1 MADDKEAVPRSN
13 LSASVAAMSQRLKE
27 ARQQN
32 RLPQSPEE
40 SSISQLG
47 GRSQSPTPPE
57 TTDSS
62 FTPISVKAA
71 QADLELKIK
80 ELEVTSM
87 TDRIRESESRL
98 TGVNSENTKLRN
110 IIEQLELKLMRVME
124 RNDDDIKERQLQ
136 WEEESGKIVKE
147 FEIEHRNMGEELD
160 ATKSVLSLVQED
172 YRVAGEVV
180 NRLQVELEEE
190 KKAHGETQGTL
201 SQSIAKIVEL
211 KKEKGDVEGE
221 LEMTK
226 AQLQMA
232 MSSQG
237 GSTQA
242 EYEKLQLDN
251 LALQK
256 KYSQLQQE
264 MEAND
269 VDNGIDKYKEKIES
283 LEKELDNEL
292 QTSTSLRECLK
303 EKDES
308 INNLRNE
315 LESTQMAH
323 DQEISTLRSILADN
337 SVVGQTTSI
346 PPPLSKQHSNSG
358 DVSPRPIIFLDIDG
372 VLNTTKHNKQ
382 IQFEAD
388 HLNRLKNIIQKTNA
402 LIVLS
407 TFWRHFHSYITYVF
421 HRHGIDVASC
431 MLPLPMG
438 STRGKQCTKK
448 FLHFHRLKQEEYHD
462 DCSDGAKDSMIGRT
476 AEDEAEYSSRAE
488 EIEAWLKL
496 YGAKYL
502 GGKNS
507 NGNNSNSTIEGY
519 EWHPEEWK
527 YVILDDRPTAA
538 KPDTPLFSRFVQ
550 TETKVGL
557 SEDDED
563 WAIEVLLSGPRDDQ
577 NRSLQRKP
585 SLGVRSLDEI
595 FSHKPCTIS
604 QSLAMLLNP
613 ERSPIKVELQ
623 SEQPKEE
630 TKLISADGETDA
642 DENNLKSSS
651 HQSYESEILS
661 AMCDYNNICPS
672 LIALMQ
678 PSSMDDGDD
687 AYSPARNMVKSFAE
701 EEEKKSASFEEDGEQ
716 HHINKDEKMRKCNLL
731 EQSESFD
738 SSVVPQSPPPM
749 TMFLR
754 MNTFLDENAEGSG
767 GEEERGVEEN
777 DHDIGLDDLGS
788 RWSKRPQLPFG
799 TDDDDDE

>member
-1 MADDKEAVPRSN
+1 MANMADDKETVPRSN

-32 RLPQSPEE
+32 RLPQSAEKS
-40 SSISQLG
+40 SSILG

-62 FTPISVKAA
+62 STPISVKAA
-71 QADLELKIK
+71 QMDLELKIK

-87 TDRIRESESRL
+87 TDRILESESRL
-98 TGVNSENTKLRN
+98 TGVSSENTKLRN

-147 FEIEHRNMGEELD
+147 FEILNRNMGEELD
-160 ATKSVLSLVQED
+160 ATKSALSLVQED

-190 KKAHGETQGTL
+190 KNAHAETQGTL
-201 SQSIAKIVEL
+201 SQSIAKIVQL

-251 LALQK
+251 LSLRK
-256 KYSQLQQE
+256 KYSELQQE

-269 VDNGIDKYKEKIES
+269 VDNGIDKYKEKIAS
-283 LEKELDNEL
+283 LERELDDEL

-303 EKDES
+303 EKDDS

-315 LESTQMAH
+315 LESAQVAH

-337 SVVGQTTSI
+337 SMAGQMTSI
-346 PPPLSKQHSNSG
+346 PPPLPKRSSSSSG
-358 DVSPRPIIFLDIDG
+358 SVPPRPIIFLDIDG
-372 VLNTTKHNKQ
+372 VLNITKHNKQ
-382 IQFEAD
+382 IQFEHD
-388 HLNRLKNIIQKTNA
+388 HLNRLKNIIQKTHA

-438 STRGKQCTKK
+438 ATGGKQCTKK
-448 FLHFHRLKQEEYHD
+448 FLHFHRLKQAEHHD
-462 DCSDGAKDSMIGRT
+462 NCSDGTEESMIGRT
-476 AEDEAEYSSRAE
+476 AEDEAEYASRAE

-507 NGNNSNSTIEGY
+507 NGNNSNNSIEGY

-563 WAIEVLLSGPRDDQ
+563 WTIEILLSGPTDAQ
-577 NRSLQRKP
+577 NRPLQRKP

-595 FSHKPCTIS
+595 FSHKPCIAEN
-604 QSLAMLLNP
+604 LAVLLTP
-613 ERSPIKVELQ
+613 ERSPIKVELK
-623 SEQPKEE
+623 SDQPKEE
-630 TKLISADGETDA
+630 TLISADGETDA

-661 AMCDYNNICPS
+661 AMCDYDNICPS

-678 PSSMDDGDD
+678 PPSMDDGND
-687 AYSPARNMVKSFAE
+687 AYSPARNMVKSFTE
-701 EEEKKSASFEEDGEQ
+701 EEEKKSTSFEEGGGQ
-716 HHINKDEKMRKCNLL
+716 HHINKDEKEKECNLL

-738 SSVVPQSPPPM
+738 SDVPQSPPPM

-754 MNTFLDENAEGSG
+754 MDTFSDENADHG
-767 GEEERGVEEN
+767 GDEK

-788 RWSKRPQLPFG
+788 RWNKRPQLPFR
-799 TDDDDDE
+799 TDDDDDGPD

>member
-1 MADDKEAVPRSN
+1 MADNNEAVPRSN

-32 RLPQSPEE
+32 RLPQSAEK

-57 TTDSS
+57 TTDNSS
-62 FTPISVKAA
+62 TPISVKAA

-98 TGVNSENTKLRN
+98 TGVSSENTKLRN

-136 WEEESGKIVKE
+136 WEEESGKIVQE
-147 FEIEHRNMGEELD
+147 FALENRNMGEELD

-190 KKAHGETQGTL
+190 KKAHAETQGTL
-201 SQSIAKIVEL
+201 SQSVAKIVQL
-211 KKEKGDVEGE
+211 KKEKGNVEEE

-251 LALQK
+251 LSLQK

-269 VDNGIDKYKEKIES
+269 VDNGIDKYKEKIAS
-283 LEKELDNEL
+283 LERELDDEL

-303 EKDES
+303 EKDDS
-308 INNLRNE
+308 IINLRNE
-315 LESTQMAH
+315 LESTQVAH
-323 DQEISTLRSILADN
+323 DQEISTLRSILTDN
-337 SVVGQTTSI
+337 SVAGQTTSI
-346 PPPLSKQHSNSG
+346 PPPLSKQHSNNGS
-358 DVSPRPIIFLDIDG
+358 VPLRPIIFLDIDG
-372 VLNTTKHNKQ
+372 VLNITKHNKQ
-382 IQFEAD
+382 IQFEPT
-388 HLNRLKNIIQKTNA
+388 HLDRLKNIIQKTNA
-402 LIVLS
+402 QIVLS

-438 STRGKQCTKK
+438 ATRGKQCTKK

-462 DCSDGAKDSMIGRT
+462 NCSDGTEESMIGRI
-476 AEDEAEYSSRAE
+476 AEDEAEYASRAE

-507 NGNNSNSTIEGY
+507 NGNNSSNTIEGY

-563 WAIEVLLSGPRDDQ
+563 WAIEILLSGPTDAQ
-577 NRSLQRKP
+577 NRPLQRKP

-595 FSHKPCTIS
+595 FSHKPCSIS
-604 QSLAMLLNP
+604 ENLAVLLSP
-613 ERSPIKVELQ
+613 ERSPIKAELQ
-623 SEQPKEE
+623 SDQPQQE
-630 TKLISADGETDA
+630 TLISADDETSA
-642 DENNLKSSS
+642 DENNMKSSS

-661 AMCDYNNICPS
+661 AMCDYDNICPS

-678 PSSMDDGDD
+678 PPSMDDGDD

-701 EEEKKSASFEEDGEQ
+701 EEEKKSTSFEEGGGQ
-716 HHINKDEKMRKCNLL
+716 HHINKDEKEKECNLL

-738 SSVVPQSPPPM
+738 SVVPQSPPPM

-754 MNTFLDENAEGSG
+754 MDTFPDENADDAGDEK
-767 GEEERGVEEN
+767 

-788 RWSKRPQLPFG
+788 RWNKRPQLPFG
-799 TDDDDDE
+799 ADDDDDDDGSGS